1 MLIFNGMCCIQ
12 DLCFIILFQMDVFFE
27 GGGGYYNGDYFY
39 INWLLDLLVC
49 VMVYINV
56 KEFIVIFLFVCRWGK
71 YFVNSKVIIYSD
83 NFFVVLWINKG
94 IFRIFIV
101 QFMCCILFWI
111 FVLYNCVISVK
122 YLLGK

>member
-1 MLIFNGMCCIQ
+1 
-12 DLCFIILFQMDVFFE
+12 MDVFFE

-39 INWLLDLLVC
+39 INWLLDLLDC

-94 IFRIFIV
+94 IFRIF
-101 QFMCCILFWI
+101 
-111 FVLYNCVISVK
+111 FV
-122 YLLGK
+122 